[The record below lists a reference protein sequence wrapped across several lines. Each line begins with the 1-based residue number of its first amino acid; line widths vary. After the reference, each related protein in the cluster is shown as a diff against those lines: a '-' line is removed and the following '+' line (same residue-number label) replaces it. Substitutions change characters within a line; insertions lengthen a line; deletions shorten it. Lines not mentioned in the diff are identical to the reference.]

1 MILMFSLSHSF
12 CGSVPARSVRRDWY
26 LLYGR
31 ILFWSA
37 ISCGSELIVGAFVQK
52 RDQAGF
58 SRGNKLASQLLGIS
72 KTCLGWPYH
81 MHECD

>member
-1 MILMFSLSHSF
+1 MISMFSFSHSF
-12 CGSVPARSVRRDWY
+12 CGSVPAARSACREWY

-52 RDQAGF
+52 RQQRTSF
-58 SRGNKLASQLLGIS
+58 SDTQYIQDVSWMAVSYVS
-72 KTCLGWPYH
+72 V
-81 MHECD
+81 CD